1 MHNTVPTG
9 PKKPR
14 TKQTARKSAPSS
26 GWSTEE
32 REERI
37 WKIYVDK
44 DPILAKRIDGYEY
57 ESSDDYE
64 RPAKRRRRELPTSP
78 GHVNPD
84 EIIKGLKAQ
93 IAELHKF
100 IDDSGLALST
110 RNHQNP
116 VLDWPLKLTRI

>member
-32 REERI
+32 REGRI
-37 WKIYVDK
+37 WKIYVDT
-44 DPILAKRIDGYEY
+44 DPISDKEIDRYDY
-57 ESSDDYE
+57 ESSDGYE

-100 IDDSGLALST
+100 IEDRGLALST
-110 RNHQNP
+110 LIDPNP
-116 VLDWPLKLTRI
+116 VLAWQLTLTRT